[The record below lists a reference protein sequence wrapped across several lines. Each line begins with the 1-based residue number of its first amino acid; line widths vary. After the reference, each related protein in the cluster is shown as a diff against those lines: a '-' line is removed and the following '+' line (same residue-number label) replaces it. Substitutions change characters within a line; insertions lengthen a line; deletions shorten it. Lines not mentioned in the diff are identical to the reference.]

1 MIRGRAIDCAAEA
14 AATAATMTGNSV
26 LNFMFALS
34 LQSTLDV
41 PYNHYSMLRTVEA
54 ICSLA
59 PLGYGRSPI
68 SRASGRACFLLER
81 CLDASSG
88 SMSRQTP

>member
-1 MIRGRAIDCAAEA
+1 
-14 AATAATMTGNSV
+14 
-26 LNFMFALS
+26 
-34 LQSTLDV
+34 LDV

>member
-1 MIRGRAIDCAAEA
+1 MIRGRAIDCASEA